1 MVDMSFDKIFLLA
14 SVRREKDSVSQDEIM
29 LIIKIA
35 MIVIRIIL
43 I

>member
-1 MVDMSFDKIFLLA
+1 MSFDKIFLLA

-29 LIIKIA
+29 IIIKIA

-43 I
+43 V